1 MLMPLAMSA
10 GVPFSS
16 ARTLFPIFLG
26 LRHFHKNGD
35 MATRLLDILTA
46 SVDLSY
52 APPASLQR
60 PDDYTT
66 FLLSNEK
73 LHAIRL
79 AGLIAKYC
87 LRYIAPSGERTAARE
102 IADRI
107 TRRICLLVFTAL
119 CRMLDLHGTGT

>member
-1 MLMPLAMSA
+1 MPSAISA

-35 MATRLLDILTA
+35 MAARVLDILTA
-46 SVDLSY
+46 SIDLNY
-52 APPASLQR
+52 APPTSLQR
-60 PDDYTT
+60 SDDYTT

-87 LRYIAPSGERTAARE
+87 LKYIAPSEKRAAARE
-102 IADRI
+102 VADRI